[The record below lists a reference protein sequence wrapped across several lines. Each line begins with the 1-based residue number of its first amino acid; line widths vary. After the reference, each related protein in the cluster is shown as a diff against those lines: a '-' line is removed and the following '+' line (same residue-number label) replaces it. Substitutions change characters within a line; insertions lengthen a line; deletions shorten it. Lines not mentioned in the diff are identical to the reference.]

1 MFSVVDF
8 IRDRLNLKIMLILTI
23 GVVMVMTT
31 VISLSVKNQREE
43 IRQKMTEFGR
53 ELGALAYAGIKHP
66 MAVGDSASIEKELN
80 NIQDR
85 LQGAEI
91 VICDFDQRIVF
102 ATDTKKVN
110 TQIAGFIRNRQTV
123 NVITKA
129 LQTDSPND
137 MITFEE
143 KEGNNRYLISMDKIL
158 NEKECHHCHGAT
170 RKVLGAL
177 LTRHSTNATYTAIAK
192 LRNRT
197 IAISLFGLGVILVFI
212 YLVTRPLTELATKA
226 KQLARGDLT
235 VSLPVKTKDSIGIL
249 GSAFNTMVMSIKDQV
264 ELANSL
270 KKVIADPLFIVDLN
284 MIVTYIIE
292 ACALLT
298 GYSKEEVE
306 GKLSCREM
314 LQCDICDINCPVQ
327 KTLKEEKSA
336 RGIRTT
342 IISRHGQEIPT
353 MASASVLKDSRGM
366 VVGVVVVHTLISAVK
381 SLRDE
386 STNAA
391 NASHSQ
397 DISQSYSF
405 HHIIS
410 KNEKI
415 QKIFSVLPSFAK
427 SDSTVLI
434 EGASGSGKELFAKA
448 IHELSEKKGEFIA
461 LNCAA
466 LPDTLLESELFGYKK
481 GAFTGALKDKPGRF
495 SLAENGTI
503 FLDEIGDISP
513 LLQLKLLRILQ
524 EKEFEPLGGT
534 ATVKANVRV
543 IAATNKN
550 LKEQVKKNVF
560 RKDLFFRLSVINI
573 SLPPLSERREDIPLL
588 AQHFIDKFN
597 LLQQKNIELISARA
611 LNILMRYE
619 FPGNIRELENII
631 EYCFAVC
638 QDKVIDMGCL
648 PEGFARPVSGN
659 IPKGSTEEV
668 TPLSDAETT
677 TILAALKE
685 FNGNRTKTAEYLG
698 IDKTTLWRKMKKY
711 QIDYPT
717 RKNQG

>member
-1 MFSVVDF
+1 MFSLVDF
-8 IRDRLNLKIMLILTI
+8 VRNHLTLKIMLVLTF
-23 GVVMVMTT
+23 GVALVMTT
-31 VISLSVKNQREE
+31 VISLSVKNQRQEM
-43 IRQKMTEFGR
+43 RGKMTEFGR

-66 MAVGDSASIEKELN
+66 MAVGDSASIEKELSD
-80 NIQDR
+80 IQDR

-102 ATDTKKVN
+102 ATDTKRVN
-110 TQIAGFIRNRQTV
+110 TQISQFIRNKQAV

-129 LQTDSPND
+129 LQTDSPGD

-143 KEGNNRYLISMDKIL
+143 KEGENRYLISMDIIL

-177 LTRHSTNATYTAIAK
+177 LSRHSANSTYTAIAK

-197 IAISLFGLGVILVFI
+197 IAISLFGLGLILGFI
-212 YLVTRPLTELATKA
+212 YLVTRPLTELVTTA

-235 VSLPVKTKDSIGIL
+235 VPLPVKGKDSIGIL
-249 GSAFNTMVMSIKDQV
+249 GSAFNSMVISIKDQI

-270 KKVIADPLFIVDLN
+270 KKVIADPMFIVDLN
-284 MIVTYIIE
+284 MVVTYMND
-292 ACALLT
+292 ASALLS
-298 GYSKEEVE
+298 GYSREEVE
-306 GKLSCREM
+306 GKMSCREI
-314 LQCDICDINCPVQ
+314 LQCDICDSNCPVQ
-327 KTLKEEKSA
+327 KTLKEEKSV

-342 IISRHGQEIPT
+342 IISRHDQEIQT
-353 MASASVLKDSRGM
+353 MASASVLKDSGGM
-366 VVGVVVVHTLISAVK
+366 VVGVVVVHTLIGPVK
-381 SLRDE
+381 SSHDVSTI
-386 STNAA
+386 STNAI
-391 NASHSQ
+391 HSQ
-397 DISQSYSF
+397 EISQDYSF
-405 HHIIS
+405 HNIIS

-415 QKIFSVLPSFAK
+415 QKIFSILPSFAK

-448 IHELSEKKGEFIA
+448 IHELSERKGQFIA

-481 GAFTGALKDKPGRF
+481 GAFTGALKNKPGRF
-495 SLAENGTI
+495 ALAENGTI

-550 LKEQVKKNVF
+550 LKELVKKSLF
-560 RKDLFFRLSVINI
+560 RKDLFFRLNVINI

-588 AQHFIDKFN
+588 AHHFIDKFN
-597 LLQQKNIELISARA
+597 ILKQKNIELISARA

-619 FPGNIRELENII
+619 FPGNVRELENII

-638 QDKVIDMGCL
+638 QDKVIDIDCL
-648 PEGFARPVSGN
+648 PEGFAQSVSGN
-659 IPKGSTEEV
+659 ILKGSTEEA
-668 TPLSDAETT
+668 TPLSNAEAT

-685 FNGNRTKTAEYLG
+685 FSGNRTKTAEYLG

-711 QIDYPT
+711 KIDFPA
-717 RKNQG
+717 RKN

>member
-8 IRDRLNLKIMLILTI
+8 IKERLTLKIMLILTI
-23 GVVMVMTT
+23 GVALVMTT
-31 VISLSVKNQREE
+31 VISLSIKNQREE

-91 VICDFDQRIVF
+91 MICDFDQKIIF

-110 TQIAGFIRNRQTV
+110 TQISQHVRNRQAM

-129 LQTDSPND
+129 LQTDNPGE

-143 KEGNNRYLISMDKIL
+143 KEGNNSYLISMDKIL

-177 LTRHSTNATYTAIAK
+177 LTRHSTNATYSAIAK

-212 YLVTRPLTELATKA
+212 YLVTRPLTELVTKA

-235 VSLPVKTKDSIGIL
+235 VSWPVKTKDSIGIL
-249 GSAFNTMVMSIKDQV
+249 GSAFNTMVMSIKDQI
-264 ELANSL
+264 ELTNSL
-270 KKVIADPLFIVDLN
+270 KKVIAEPLFIVDLN
-284 MIVTYIIE
+284 MVITYLNE
-292 ACALLT
+292 ASALLT
-298 GYSKEEVE
+298 GYSREEVE
-306 GKLSCREM
+306 GKLSCREI

-327 KTLKEEKSA
+327 KTLKEGKSVK
-336 RGIRTT
+336 GIRTT
-342 IISRHGQEIPT
+342 IVSRHGQEIPT
-353 MASASVLKDSRGM
+353 MASASVLKDSQGM
-366 VVGVVVVHTLISAVK
+366 VVGVVVVHTLIVGAE
-381 SLRDE
+381 E
-386 STNAA
+386 SSHDIST

-397 DISQSYSF
+397 ETSQEYSF

-415 QKIFSVLPSFAK
+415 QKIFSILPSFAK

-448 IHELSEKKGEFIA
+448 IHELSERKGQFIA

-481 GAFTGALKDKPGRF
+481 GAFTGAFKNKPGRF

-534 ATVKANVRV
+534 ATLKANVRV

-550 LKEQVKKNVF
+550 LKELVKKNVF

-573 SLPPLSERREDIPLL
+573 SLPSLSERREDIPLL

-597 LLQQKNIELISARA
+597 ILKHKNVELISARA

-619 FPGNIRELENII
+619 FPGNVRELENII

-638 QDKVIDMGCL
+638 QDKVIDTGCL
-648 PEGFARPVSGN
+648 PEGFTRTRSVSEN
-659 IPKGSTEEV
+659 ILKGSTEEA
-668 TPLSDAETT
+668 TPLSNAEAT
-677 TILAALKE
+677 TILAALKK
-685 FNGNRTKTAEYLG
+685 FSGNRTKTAEYLG

-711 QIDYPT
+711 QIDYPV
-717 RKNQG
+717 RKN